1 MYYIK
6 DHHEGI
12 VSREIY
18 DAVQVEIARR
28 NALKS
33 PSKKY
38 APTGQGAHAS
48 KYALSERLVC
58 GECVTLYR
66 RCTWIRPGRKRI
78 VWRCVSRLDYGKKYC
93 HNSPT
98 LDEGPLQQAILAALS
113 SAMSDKD
120 HLVHQI
126 TNAMQLEL
134 IQDSQTRT
142 SLGMIE
148 RRLTELE
155 NQFQHLLELAADDLA
170 AYHAQFKE
178 ILDEQTALKQKRSD
192 LEANM
197 QVQNEN
203 RRRITATQ
211 NALADLSPRI
221 TEWDELAI
229 RQLVD
234 TVKVI
239 SKEEILV
246 TLKSGDE
253 IRQSVSL

>member
-33 PSKKY
+33 PSKSMRPPAKVHMPANMRCRSAWSAENASHCTGAVHGS
-38 APTGQGAHAS
+38 APAGNASSGAVSAVWITGKVLPQLA
-48 KYALSERLVC
+48 YV
-58 GECVTLYR
+58 
-66 RCTWIRPGRKRI
+66 GR
-78 VWRCVSRLDYGKKYC
+78 
-93 HNSPT
+93 
-98 LDEGPLQQAILAALS
+98 GPLQQAILAALS

-134 IQDSQTRT
+134 IQDSQSRT

-155 NQFQHLLELAADDLA
+155 NQFQHLAG
-170 AYHAQFKE
+170 
-178 ILDEQTALKQKRSD
+178 TG
-192 LEANM
+192 
-197 QVQNEN
+197 
-203 RRRITATQ
+203 RR
-211 NALADLSPRI
+211 
-221 TEWDELAI
+221 
-229 RQLVD
+229 
-234 TVKVI
+234 
-239 SKEEILV
+239 
-246 TLKSGDE
+246 
-253 IRQSVSL
+253 